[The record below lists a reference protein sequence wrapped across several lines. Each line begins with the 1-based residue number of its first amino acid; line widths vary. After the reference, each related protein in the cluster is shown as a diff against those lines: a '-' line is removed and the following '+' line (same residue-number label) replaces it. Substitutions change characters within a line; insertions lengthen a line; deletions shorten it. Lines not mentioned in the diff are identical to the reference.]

1 MHSCACILSLTTHKS
16 LCIVASTPGRTP
28 QPAQRPEAGS
38 TLYRYLA
45 APVLILGDTPMQ
57 LVISASIGIAAGLVL
72 LTLVAVLGTW
82 TVAG

>member
-1 MHSCACILSLTTHKS
+1 
-16 LCIVASTPGRTP
+16 
-28 QPAQRPEAGS
+28 
-38 TLYRYLA
+38 
-45 APVLILGDTPMQ
+45 MQ